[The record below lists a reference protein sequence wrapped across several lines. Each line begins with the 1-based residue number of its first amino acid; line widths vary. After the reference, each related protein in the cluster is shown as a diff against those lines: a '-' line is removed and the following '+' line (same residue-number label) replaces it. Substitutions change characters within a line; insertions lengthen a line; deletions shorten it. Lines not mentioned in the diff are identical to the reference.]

1 MAGEQSPEI
10 TRQLT
15 EINKKLSN
23 VITKGD
29 GTLREMIKEVFQQ
42 MKDLIELILLRES
55 CLRKAKNMIH

>member
-42 MKDLIELILLRES
+42 MKDEFLRSVSHRIDILEGKLFE
-55 CLRKAKNMIH
+55 